1 MFRSLWRRCA
11 AVSPSAVAE
20 MGSSFTTG
28 LRPLPRFV
36 YLLEKEKRSTE
47 DVAKRFQES
56 FFPKFAAQAAS
67 GKNALELYCG
77 GKEDVLGL
85 TLLLMKVFDSEHD
98 LDRLRFIFALGLR
111 ELSNPPA
118 SFFATY
124 LAALTRHDAFT
135 EEEIKHAE
143 QLMKDRGVTPDGVIR
158 LCLIELKL
166 RMGKN
171 VPREAILEA
180 LSVVH
185 KSLVEDGEVANSSRD
200 PTASTSANVNVLPA
214 SKLLM
219 SKLRDVSSLILRAYH
234 DSEVV
239 LMALRERFLVEPP
252 TLQLLLGALLRFS
265 RDESSTPAQVCEIL
279 LLIEKASFA
288 RQVSTIPKPL
298 LTDGSASGTSASTP
312 ATSTEAGKKEESVVA
327 LLGNEEQRT
336 AASELIRETILPRTA
351 LRLLAKCN
359 RKRDLT
365 SAVRIIDF
373 LRTHGLLQPEQQDL
387 LGLTLLTVA
396 SAEGN
401 LQVALDT
408 IEDVLPERCCDVY
421 YVDHHVLP
429 DEATRFGRLL
439 FDVHPISTL
448 MTALLKKRVATV
460 DEGFY
465 YLESRLKQGKPVTTK
480 SLNLIVAACAE
491 LMDEGRAIET
501 LEEYSRFGVKP
512 TAASYAQVLRV
523 CKGSAMEELGAKHR
537 QVLAAMQAASV
548 MPDRWVI
555 KAMLSQALEANDI
568 GCAMDTIRVAAQGK
582 LFLEDGIIRVLL
594 SRLASL
600 RDVQSIATVLQAVQ
614 LGGAKLHRSGVA
626 TIVRSL
632 RLAGVHKLEILE
644 DYLKSDTLFFAE

>member
-1 MFRSLWRRCA
+1 MFRSVWRRCA
-11 AVSPSAVAE
+11 AVNPSAVAE
-20 MGSSFTTG
+20 VGTSFATG

-56 FFPKFAAQAAS
+56 FFPKFAAQAAA
-67 GKNALELYCG
+67 GKNALESYCG
-77 GKEDVLGL
+77 GKDDVLAL
-85 TLLLMKVFDSEHD
+85 VLLMMKVFDAEHD

-111 ELSNPPA
+111 ELPHPPV

-124 LAALTRHDAFT
+124 LAALTGHDAFT
-135 EEEIKHAE
+135 EDEILHAE
-143 QLMKDRGVTPDGVIR
+143 QLMKERNVTPDGVIH
-158 LCLIELKL
+158 LCLVELKL
-166 RMGKN
+166 RMGKR

-180 LSVVH
+180 LSVVRA
-185 KSLVEDGEVANSSRD
+185 SLVEDGEGAIPSG
-200 PTASTSANVNVLPA
+200 TAGVSVLPA
-214 SKLLM
+214 SKLLAT
-219 SKLRDVSSLILRAYH
+219 KLRDVSSLILRAYH

-252 TLQLLLGALLRFS
+252 TLQLLLGALLRFA

-279 LLIEKASFA
+279 LLIEKVSFA
-288 RQVSTIPKPL
+288 RQMSNVSNPALI
-298 LTDGSASGTSASTP
+298 TDGATPVASQGSSAD
-312 ATSTEAGKKEESVVA
+312 AGKPETAVA
-327 LLGNEEQRT
+327 TLGSEAQKS

-373 LRTHGLLQPEQQDL
+373 LRTHSLLQPEQQDL

-401 LQVALDT
+401 LEVALDT
-408 IEDVLPERCCDVY
+408 VEDVLPERCCDVY

-429 DEATRFGRLL
+429 DEALRFGRLL

-448 MTALLKKRVATV
+448 MTALLKKRVVTV
-460 DEGFY
+460 DAAFY

-501 LEEYSRFGVKP
+501 LEEYARFGVKP

-523 CKGSAMEELGAKHR
+523 CKGSAIEELGAKHR

-548 MPDRWVI
+548 MPDRWVV

-600 RDVQSIATVLQAVQ
+600 RDVQSIAAVLHAVQ
-614 LGGAKLHRSGVA
+614 IGGAKLHRSGVA
-626 TIVRSL
+626 TTVRSL
-632 RLAGVHKLEILE
+632 RLAGVQKLEILE
-644 DYLKSDTLFFAE
+644 DFLKSETLFFAESN